1 MVIDDQQQ
9 AEGVQLASH
18 SWQHFNPSGER
29 SLWRRRL
36 CWWNLY
42 CLSI

>member
-18 SWQHFNPSGER
+18 NWQHFNPSSRTCGFVQTTAEWQ
-29 SLWRRRL
+29 L
-36 CWWNLY
+36 
-42 CLSI
+42 